1 MLGAYPPPPVTYSDS
16 ENSLFTPGD
25 IQRLMRI
32 EYERAVRY
40 EIPFCLMLIDVDRLG
55 YLQDLYG
62 FQSKEEILQGM
73 GELLRTSTRNAD
85 PVGCRLDDRVLV
97 VFPHTT
103 QGGAQAVAARL
114 LEGAR
119 RLEFESDGRY
129 LRVTLSI
136 GLAIAERGSRLDFD
150 HFLLAAEEAVAE
162 AISQGGDRFLEVHP
176 LAPEPEEPELPMP
189 PTGAPPVSEEAPT
202 VTAPLPVARID
213 HEESAGEE
221 PFEVPT
227 ELSIE
232 DLGDGPLA
240 EQIRTLFRRLGP
252 ERSEAID
259 EIERQVIQV
268 TEASLASAQAE
279 AFSGEEERRQVDILE
294 RRVAKLKEML
304 GSTEEELQRL
314 LREKTVDPGIKSIY
328 SSVQGL
334 SSESES
340 HARKKD
346 ILGLIYEANVR
357 LLEKLRSDS

>member
-1 MLGAYPPPPVTYSDS
+1 MTYSDS
-16 ENSLFTPGD
+16 EQGLFTPAD

-32 EYERAVRY
+32 EYDRAVRY

-62 FQSKEEILQGM
+62 FQSKEEILQGV
-73 GELLRTSTRNAD
+73 GELLRTSTRTAD

-103 QGGAQAVAARL
+103 QGGAQAVAVRL

-119 RLEFESDGRY
+119 RLEFESDGRF

-136 GLAIAERGSRLDFD
+136 GLAVAERGSRLDFD

-162 AISQGGDRFLEVHP
+162 AIDQGGDRFLEVHP
-176 LAPEPEEPELPMP
+176 LAPEPAETELPMP
-189 PTGAPPVSEEAPT
+189 PPEPPSAPEAAPD
-202 VTAPLPVARID
+202 VAAPLPVAAS
-213 HEESAGEE
+213 ELEE
-221 PFEVPT
+221 PSPGDGELVESPPV
-227 ELSIE
+227 LSIE
-232 DLGDGPLA
+232 GLGDGPLA
-240 EQIRTLFRRLGP
+240 EQIRVLFSRLGP

-268 TEASLASAQAE
+268 TEASLASAQQE
-279 AFSGEEERRQVDILE
+279 ATSGEEERQQIDILE
-294 RRVAKLKEML
+294 RRVAKLRQML
-304 GSTEEELQRL
+304 GSTEEELHRL
-314 LREKTVDPGIKSIY
+314 LREKGVDPGIKSIY

-334 SSESES
+334 SADSDSY
-340 HARKKD
+340 AKKKD

-357 LLEKLRSDS
+357 LLEKLRSES